1 LIKENPMQKITPCLW
16 FNNNIEEAVKFYTS
30 IFKNS
35 KTGKVL
41 RYDEASAKA
50 SGQPAGTVLTIDF
63 EIEGNK
69 FLGLNGGSAFKFN
82 PSVSFF
88 VITKNEN
95 EVDEL
100 WKKFLNGGKVLM
112 ELQKYDWSK
121 KYGWIQDKFGLS
133 WQLMLTEDDIKQKII
148 PSLLFV
154 DKVYGKAEE
163 AMNFY
168 TSVFG
173 NSKLESIYKYGLN
186 YEPDNENAVMYGDFI
201 LEGYKFAAMDSARE
215 HNFTFN
221 EAISFIVEC
230 KDQQEVDYYW
240 NILTSDGGQESMCSW
255 LKDKYG
261 VSWQITPRILM
272 DMLNDKDPAKAK
284 RAMMAMLQMKKIV
297 IKDLEEAVK
306 ED

>member
-1 LIKENPMQKITPCLW
+1 MQKITPCLW
-16 FNNNIEEAVKFYTS
+16 FNNNTEEAVNFYTS

-35 KTGKVL
+35 KIGKVL

-50 SGQPAGTVLTIDF
+50 SGQPAGSVLTIEFNID
-63 EIEGNK
+63 GNN

-88 VITKNEN
+88 VTTKIEN